1 MQLRS
6 SIGNVANKSEAG
18 DSAIAAGLPIDRAEL
33 EKLARWI
40 PAKEMALLFEIFDR
54 GRSDPDLARPALLLC
69 LAYAERI
76 ARMLDQDPLP
86 TATQKIKDHL
96 EELRKKHG
104 L

>member
-6 SIGNVANKSEAG
+6 NAAKGRKNFEAG
-18 DSAIAAGLPIDRAEL
+18 NSAIVTDLSIDRSEL

-54 GRSDPDLARPALLLC
+54 ARTDPDLTRPALLLC
-69 LAYAERI
+69 SAYAARV

-86 TATQKIKDHL
+86 TLTRRIKERLD
-96 EELRKKHG
+96 ELRERHG